1 VHFRTLSIPDLE
13 PGSLCHHGNLVI
25 GETRLQGTHMRTF
38 RGLPPTGRRIDMPL
52 VAIFVFDG
60 PDLLCER
67 VYWDRLTL
75 FIQLGVARDPN
86 TPTGKLMTLLNHPV
100 MLTRAALRSRRT
112 ARMCAGSAGPTTGP
126 APRRRARRR
135 TPR

>member
-1 VHFRTLSIPDLE
+1 MAATYRALFSAFPDLSA
-13 PGSLCHHGNLVI
+13 PDLDPSSLCHRGNLVI

-86 TPTGKLMTLLNHPV
+86 TRAGKLATLLNHPV
-100 MLTRAALRSRRT
+100 TLTRAALRSRRVGT
-112 ARMCAGSAGPTTGP
+112 
-126 APRRRARRR
+126 
-135 TPR
+135 